1 MMENPPGNVLNP
13 LIKREHVVRLQHRFW
28 YAIWMNMA
36 IESTY
41 MRIGKEPSGL
51 ISVTTQKRTV
61 KVWANSYHLCNEL
74 LSELDT
80 LTNSDNV
87 DRTKHKQEGDGRIK
101 VDKLDRKKLQ
111 NTLEKCIHTLSLET
125 HKHSRTL
132 VNIYTDKEAG

>member
-1 MMENPPGNVLNP
+1 
-13 LIKREHVVRLQHRFW
+13 
-28 YAIWMNMA
+28 MNIA

-111 NTLEKCIHTLSLET
+111 NTLEKCIHTLSVET

-132 VNIYTDKEAG
+132 VNIYTDEEAG

>member
-1 MMENPPGNVLNP
+1 MMETLPGNVLNP
-13 LIKREHVVRLQHRFW
+13 LIKRERVVRLQHRFW

-101 VDKLDRKKLQ
+101 VDKLDRKVTEHLGKMYS
-111 NTLEKCIHTLSLET
+111 CPFS
-125 HKHSRTL
+125 
-132 VNIYTDKEAG
+132 